1 MKAHIDFSRWV
12 SDVKLSSAPSVV
24 ARRVRYS
31 QSFLSRWLLG
41 GEEITKQSMRAVQLY
56 EILDNVIFWIAYH
69 EEHTKVFGT
78 LLGYGTEGALKEY
91 IWVSEQ

>member
-1 MKAHIDFSRWV
+1 M
-12 SDVKLSSAPSVV
+12 
-24 ARRVRYS
+24 
-31 QSFLSRWLLG
+31 
-41 GEEITKQSMRAVQLY
+41 QLF
-56 EILDNVIFWIAYH
+56 EILDNAIFWIAYH